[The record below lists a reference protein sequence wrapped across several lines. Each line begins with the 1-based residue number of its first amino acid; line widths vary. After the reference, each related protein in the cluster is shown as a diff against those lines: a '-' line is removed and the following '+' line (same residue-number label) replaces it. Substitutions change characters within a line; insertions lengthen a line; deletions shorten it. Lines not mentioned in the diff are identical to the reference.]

1 MRLGVIGVR
10 SKHLRFFQRALDQE
24 FPAGQ
29 HRITHICGYDA
40 PQLLA
45 GLSGFSRCASAAE
58 LIDSVD
64 AVVVALREGTQH
76 AALAALCM
84 ERQRP
89 VFVDKP
95 FACSPQDARDI
106 LRSAEQT
113 GVPCTGGSTF
123 CYLPQVRRL
132 ADALP
137 PAGEYTLSYHADP
150 YTPFGGW
157 YFYGSHLTD
166 LCTFLFGGNWRSVSA
181 HINGG
186 RVEALVSYP
195 QFTVRL
201 CSSIAPQ
208 PLLLR
213 AGRDAYE
220 LDETGCYRA
229 GMAHF
234 VAVAQQKEPG
244 QTSRLL
250 DSVLLMD
257 GIMNSLRQGAP
268 QYPEAPGWAIDS

>member
-45 GLSGFSRCASAAE
+45 GLSDFVCCASAEE

-64 AVVVALREGTQH
+64 AVVVALREGSQH
-76 AALAALCM
+76 AALAAMCM
-84 ERQRP
+84 ERGKP

-123 CYLPQVRRL
+123 CYLPQVLRL
-132 ADALP
+132 VKTLP
-137 PAGEYTLSYHADP
+137 LAGEYTLSYRADP

-166 LCTFLFGGNWRSVSA
+166 LCALLFGGDWRSLSA
-181 HINGG
+181 HISGDS
-186 RVEALVSYP
+186 VEALISYP
-195 QFTVRL
+195 GFTVRL
-201 CSSIAPQ
+201 LSSSDPQ
-208 PLLLR
+208 PLLFWADR
-213 AGRDAYE
+213 TPYE

-234 VAVAQQKEPG
+234 LAVAQKKEPG
-244 QTSRLL
+244 QLPRLL
-250 DSVLLMD
+250 DSVLLLD
-257 GIMNSLRQGAP
+257 AIMNSLRQGAP
-268 QYPEAPGWAIDS
+268 QYREAPDWATGS

>member
-1 MRLGVIGVR
+1 MKLGVIGVR
-10 SKHLRFFQRALDQE
+10 SKHLRFFQRALAAE

-29 HRITHICGYDA
+29 HKITHICGYDA
-40 PQLLA
+40 PQLLP
-45 GLSGFSRCASAAE
+45 GLAEFVRCPSAAE

-76 AALAALCM
+76 AALAAMCM
-84 ERQRP
+84 ERGKP

-123 CYLPQVRRL
+123 CYLPQVLRL
-132 ADALP
+132 VKTLP
-137 PAGEYTLSYHADP
+137 LAGEYTLSYRADP

-166 LCTFLFGGNWRSVSA
+166 LCTLLFGGNWLSVSA
-181 HINGG
+181 QVSGG
-186 RVEALVSYP
+186 RVEALVAYP
-195 QFTVRL
+195 RFTVRL
-201 CSSIAPQ
+201 RSTIAPQ
-208 PLLLR
+208 PLLLL
-213 AGRDAYE
+213 AGHDAYE
-220 LDETGCYRA
+220 LDETGCYQA

-234 VAVAQQKEPG
+234 MSVAQKKEPG
-244 QTSRLL
+244 QTPRLL

-268 QYPEAPGWAIDS
+268 QYPEAPSWATGS